1 MIPPA
6 HDARREAASLRTM
19 AHARA
24 APVVLPSLSACH
36 GFCASAHRSPLPLRT
51 VAIAQG
57 PHRKYNALLA
67 YTLAK
72 TPARPHR
79 RKLH

>member
-1 MIPPA
+1 MIPS

-19 AHARA
+19 AAARA

-51 VAIAQG
+51 VATAQG
-57 PHRKYNALLA
+57 LHRKYNALLA
-67 YTLAK
+67 GTLAK
-72 TPARPHR
+72 TPARRAPPEAT
-79 RKLH
+79 